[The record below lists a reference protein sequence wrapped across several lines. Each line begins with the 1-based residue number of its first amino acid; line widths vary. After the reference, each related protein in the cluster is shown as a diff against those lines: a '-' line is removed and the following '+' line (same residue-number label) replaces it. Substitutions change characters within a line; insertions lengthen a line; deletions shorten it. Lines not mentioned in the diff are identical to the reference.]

1 MKRNINTI
9 SVKKALLPT
18 GWAENVE
25 IEIDS
30 LGYIK
35 SVSQD
40 ARFTSGSM
48 IQGVLLPGMPNLHSH
63 AHQRAMVGLAEAAG
77 LSKDSFWTWREAMY
91 SYVSKVSPDQF
102 QAIASQLYIEMLKN
116 GYTNVAEFQYLHH
129 DTNGQPYQNVAEIS
143 LRCVNAAE
151 EVGLGITVLPVL
163 YGYSGF
169 GGQKPLEEQ
178 RRFINEPEQFMK
190 IVNILQSY
198 VEKNPNANVGIAPH
212 SLRAVTKETLSLVL
226 DNFKSGPVHI
236 HIAEQIPEVEASL
249 AWSGKRP
256 VEWLFDNFDID
267 SRWCLIHATH
277 LNDKELSQLATSK
290 AVVGICPT
298 TEANLGDGIFP
309 AEEFVAKGG
318 SFGIGSDSQVS
329 VNPTEELRWL
339 EYAQRL
345 IKNERNVLAPK
356 PNVSTGES
364 LYLSALSGGAQA
376 CARNIG
382 AIEAGKR
389 ADFVILDDSNPR
401 LFGRDEKSLID
412 SWIFG
417 CSDNPVKDVFVGGKH
432 LVKNFVH
439 INEADVKNNFIKAVT
454 ELFN

>member
-163 YGYSGF
+163 YG
-169 GGQKPLEEQ
+169 
-178 RRFINEPEQFMK
+178 
-190 IVNILQSY
+190 
-198 VEKNPNANVGIAPH
+198 
-212 SLRAVTKETLSLVL
+212 
-226 DNFKSGPVHI
+226 
-236 HIAEQIPEVEASL
+236 
-249 AWSGKRP
+249 
-256 VEWLFDNFDID
+256 
-267 SRWCLIHATH
+267 
-277 LNDKELSQLATSK
+277 
-290 AVVGICPT
+290 
-298 TEANLGDGIFP
+298 
-309 AEEFVAKGG
+309 
-318 SFGIGSDSQVS
+318 
-329 VNPTEELRWL
+329 
-339 EYAQRL
+339 
-345 IKNERNVLAPK
+345 
-356 PNVSTGES
+356 
-364 LYLSALSGGAQA
+364 
-376 CARNIG
+376 
-382 AIEAGKR
+382 
-389 ADFVILDDSNPR
+389 
-401 LFGRDEKSLID
+401 
-412 SWIFG
+412 
-417 CSDNPVKDVFVGGKH
+417 
-432 LVKNFVH
+432 
-439 INEADVKNNFIKAVT
+439 
-454 ELFN
+454 